1 MTMDETNP
9 ARAELARAITARD
22 AAVATLEKA
31 VAVEKRA
38 EDLLFEKLA
47 ALEEAR
53 AAVVEAHGVSPLRL
67 IEAATTGVLV
77 MDRPLEMALTAESD
91 AENDVA
97 ASRRVVATSRAAIA
111 EAERALAG
119 LQWRVD
125 ERCKPV
131 LAAEAGRIIAGAE
144 ALAAKFNDARAVLSF
159 LAASLPAGSP
169 LRLRIDSALACAPAR
184 NLQLPEEWRKAH
196 AALLRDAATPL
207 PKDLN

>member
-1 MTMDETNP
+1 MDKTDL
-9 ARAELARAITARD
+9 ARAELARAIEARD

-31 VAVEKRA
+31 KAAEKRR
-38 EDLLFEKLA
+38 EDILFEKLA
-47 ALEEAR
+47 ELEDAR
-53 AAVVEAHGVSPLRL
+53 AAVVEAHGESPLRL
-67 IEAATTGVLV
+67 LEAATTGVLTL
-77 MDRPLEMALTAESD
+77 DRPLEMALVTESD
-91 AENDVA
+91 AEEAVT
-97 ASRRVVATSRAAIA
+97 ASRRALSTSRAAIA

-119 LQWRVD
+119 LQGRVD